1 MGVSGEGA
9 AIRYTSFFPLNLPPP
24 PPPPFLADI
33 QNFGLDGEQ
42 VSATLVSDV
51 PC

>member
-9 AIRYTSFFPLNLPPP
+9 AIRYPSFFPLNLPPL
-24 PPPPFLADI
+24 PPPFLADI

-42 VSATLVSDV
+42 VCATLVSDV